1 MNTDPLHLDNL
12 DSVTDVNRV
21 NPDTLIIEGVQGGVP
36 VTRPIHTIDPGNEY
50 YNITREA
57 LDTIERQQRARMK
70 K

>member
-36 VTRPIHTIDPGNEY
+36 VTRPLHTIDPGNERLR
-50 YNITREA
+50 N
-57 LDTIERQQRARMK
+57 
-70 K
+70 